1 MKKRKKLK
9 KKTFLEYVGKGL
21 YVFIV
26 IFFVFNFYS
35 INHCISNY
43 ETDIR
48 ILIISLLCING
59 FLFVTGVIK
68 INNYRKYLKDQQD
81 W

>member
-1 MKKRKKLK
+1 MKKRKKLR

-26 IFFVFNFYS
+26 IFIVFNFYS
-35 INHCISNY
+35 INHYISNY

-48 ILIISLLCING
+48 ILVISLLWING
-59 FLFVTGVIK
+59 FLLCAGVIK

>member
-1 MKKRKKLK
+1 MKKRKKLR

-26 IFFVFNFYS
+26 IFIVFNFYS
-35 INHCISNY
+35 INHYISNY

-48 ILIISLLCING
+48 ILIISLLWING
-59 FLFVTGVIK
+59 FLFGGAVIK